1 MLQSAAAQGKT
12 ADPKTKPCALKGL
25 ARSAA
30 KPKHPKTTKA
40 KNEKTA
46 SFPKK
51 AFRKKAPDQAKSLRF
66 KGFGP
71 KRGEAQAPKNHQKK
85 KEKNSQFSEKGL
97 SKKSARSS
105 QKPAF

>member
-30 KPKHPKTTKA
+30 KPKHPKTTK
-40 KNEKTA
+40 KRKKKTA

-66 KGFGP
+66 RGFGP
-71 KRGEAQAPKNHQKK
+71 KRGEPPESQEAT
-85 KEKNSQFSEKGL
+85 EKDEKRK
-97 SKKSARSS
+97 SKTT
-105 QKPAF
+105 